1 VDELTISDVM
11 QAYAEDAVDL
21 ARQRYSIDLDY
32 SEASVKDVEAIL
44 TTMYYALPTDLL
56 SRLLRR
62 RPTDE
67 QIWQMAKVW
76 GGYVGEV
83 MRRQWG
89 GEWVT
94 ETKAQPGTVITLR
107 IRGDDIFPPATVH
120 KRLVSGPAD
129 SVWHYYQVLKKELAE
144 NHQAQ

>member
-1 VDELTISDVM
+1 VSELTLSDVM

-21 ARQRYSIDLDY
+21 ARERYSIELDY
-32 SEASVKDVEAIL
+32 SEASIKDVESIL
-44 TTMYYALPTDLL
+44 TTMYYALPTGLL
-56 SRLLRR
+56 DRLFRR

-67 QIWQMAKVW
+67 HISQMAKIW

-94 ETKAQPGTVITLR
+94 ETKAHPGTVITLR
-107 IRGDDIFPPATVH
+107 IHDTDSFPPAKVH
-120 KRLVSGPAD
+120 KRLINGRAD
-129 SVWHYYQVLKKELAE
+129 SVWIYYQVLKKELAE
-144 NHQAQ
+144 TKQAQ